1 VTHANLHLVV
11 RLDGDCDRLLL
22 AREEGGHFESS
33 TWNRDAW
40 TYAALTHL
48 FGTPGIF

>member
-22 AREEGGHFESS
+22 AREDGGRHFESS
-33 TWNRDAW
+33 ST
-40 TYAALTHL
+40 
-48 FGTPGIF
+48 GT